1 MSDPPSGGP
10 DHISRGLVRLMMAVD
25 DAYTEA
31 SREVGLTAQQAQ
43 LLCAAQRPAPVGD
56 IAAFLRSDR
65 SNISHLVERAASRG
79 LLQRRAAETDGRV
92 KLVELSP
99 DGQDVVQRFV
109 RTLGTRFEAV
119 LADWPPERQ
128 QEALTTLHALA
139 EALEHGRDEASPPP
153 PAPPTGD
160 RFP

>member
-1 MSDPPSGGP
+1 MSK
-10 DHISRGLVRLMMAVD
+10 RN
-25 DAYTEA
+25 
-31 SREVGLTAQQAQ
+31 VGT
-43 LLCAAQRPAPVGD
+43 
-56 IAAFLRSDR
+56 
-65 SNISHLVERAASRG
+65 H
-79 LLQRRAAETDGRV
+79 
-92 KLVELSP
+92 
-99 DGQDVVQRFV
+99 
-109 RTLGTRFEAV
+109 FEAV